1 MLSHPNYLHHVT
13 ERQVREALVEGIEF
27 LRERSQGQVTFE
39 YKQLV
44 GQVARILASEQSM
57 DAARHWEQYQVSLPE
72 PVPGT
77 QRESDDNRKLLS
89 AIWGLIAGGLLFPRL
104 NSLREGYPHALYKLT
119 LTEKGERVLSNAS
132 EHPLHPGF
140 ISRFRAKAPT
150 ASDAVVAH
158 LEDAVSCL
166 ENGLLRP
173 SLMML
178 GLANEET
185 IRACHAA
192 LAYEKK
198 VPAAPALAK
207 TRDLLSAIEPVV
219 RGWAGKREE
228 QHRLSLALTAAE
240 EIRVERNDAAHP
252 GKKVTDEPHIE
263 HLLSLVAHHCAIFW
277 EVIVKPATLAGFVI
291 S

>member
-1 MLSHPNYLHHVT
+1 MQEYLDGVT

-27 LRERSQGQVTFE
+27 LRTRSRDQVTFE

-44 GQVARILASEQSM
+44 GQVARVLVPGQSV
-57 DAARHWEQYQVSLPE
+57 DATRDWDQCQVFLPE
-72 PVPGT
+72 TAPGAEH
-77 QRESDDNRKLLS
+77 ESGDNRKLLS
-89 AIWGLIAGGLLFPRL
+89 SIWGLIASGLLFPRL
-104 NSLREGYPHALYKLT
+104 NSLRNGFPHALYKLT
-119 LTEKGERVLSNAS
+119 LTEKGERVLSNGG

-140 ISRFRAKAPT
+140 ISRFRTKAPT

-185 IRACHAA
+185 VRVSHAA
-192 LAYEKK
+192 LRHQGK
-198 VPAAPALAK
+198 VQAAPTLAK
-207 TRDLLSAIEPVV
+207 TRDLLSSIELIV
-219 RGWAGKREE
+219 RGWPGKEE
-228 QHRLSLALTAAE
+228 QHRLSLALAAAE
-240 EIRVERNDAAHP
+240 VVRVERNDAAHP

-263 HLLSLVAHHCAIFW
+263 HLLSLVAHHCATLW
-277 EVIVKPATLAGFVI
+277 EVLVKPATGAGFTI